1 MKTNWLFI
9 GGFALGFGAMV
20 SAFTGESIES
30 SILLVGMWITFGFSH
45 VVDAISTLAHK
56 QPK

>member
-9 GGFALGFGAMV
+9 GGFSLGFGAMV

-45 VVDAISTLAHK
+45 VVAAISGK
-56 QPK
+56 E